1 MAFPVVRRP
10 RPNSGAPASV
20 EGLPFVLLRDA
31 LVTRDPELVAAAI
44 EHYQSQEQERDIYGG
59 PVGPYALPQKMQ
71 FQQWKTPPMSGGAN
85 RPRHADP
92 YAPAAGLMQLR
103 ADQIAMER
111 DLIRANNP
119 EVYPIEHAGFDRSGS
134 DTYEPVDTRELLVRD
149 APAEGRP
156 IYPYPYPT
164 ADEEIFGA
172 DEVEAPGPYT
182 QGIQH
187 SLAEVRALQGQL
199 LGWIAG
205 DVRGRR

>member
-1 MAFPVVRRP
+1 MSFPVVRRP
-10 RPNSGAPASV
+10 RPSYGAPPSV

-44 EHYQSQEQERDIYGG
+44 ETFEAQEQERDLSEG
-59 PVGPYALPQKMQ
+59 PVSPYALPQKMQ
-71 FQQWKTPPMSGGAN
+71 FQQWKTPPMTGGAN
-85 RPRHADP
+85 RPLHADP
-92 YAPAAGLMQLR
+92 YAPAAALMQIR

-119 EVYPIEHAGFDRSGS
+119 EVYSIEHAAFDRRGS
-134 DTYEPVDTRELLVRD
+134 DQYEPVDTRELLVRD

-164 ADEEIFGA
+164 PDEQVFDEG
-172 DEVEAPGPYT
+172 EVEALGPYT
-182 QGIQH
+182 QGIQM
-187 SLAEVRALQGQL
+187 SLAEVRATQGRML
-199 LGWIAG
+199 NWLVS